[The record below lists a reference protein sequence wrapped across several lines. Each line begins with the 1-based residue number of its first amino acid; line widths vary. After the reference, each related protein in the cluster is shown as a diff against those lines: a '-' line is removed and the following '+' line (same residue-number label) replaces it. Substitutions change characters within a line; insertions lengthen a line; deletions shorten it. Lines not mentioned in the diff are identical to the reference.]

1 MRFNFPKE
9 SSVAVDG
16 LESLGE
22 VFALPIT
29 KCIKRQCPPSSYA
42 VFLKSVN
49 SCSHLLTFF

>member
-22 VFALPIT
+22 VSALPIT
-29 KCIKRQCPPSSYA
+29 KCIKKAMPT
-42 VFLKSVN
+42 K
-49 SCSHLLTFF
+49 